1 MDNHDKM
8 KNYSNYFEAA
18 IAGVIML
25 VFFSGSL
32 IFSVIKLIELIIK

>member
-25 VFFSGSL
+25 VFFSGFMVL
-32 IFSVIKLIELIIK
+32 GVIKLVELC

>member
-1 MDNHDKM
+1 MDSHDKM

-25 VFFSGSL
+25 VFFGGLL
-32 IFSVIKLIELIIK
+32 ILSVIKLIETIIK